1 MLIATNQVTLN
12 SSTPTVIVNP
22 RPGRTVLRV
31 LYSDGSTNVFA
42 GSDSVSSANGFR
54 IVPSGILELL
64 QYDGHLYG
72 ITGPSGA
79 ATCEVLEIY
88 PSPLPLL

>member
-31 LYSDGSTNVFA
+31 LYSDGSATLFA
-42 GSDSVSSANGFR
+42 GSDSVSGANGFR
-54 IVPSGILELL
+54 IFPGQVFELL

-72 ITGPSGA
+72 ITAPSG
-79 ATCEVLEIY
+79 TSICEVLEIY
-88 PSPLPLL
+88 PLPLP